1 MKMAKNAI
9 LRKMKRILALAAIC
23 AALCTGCRDAGH
35 HGEAEHGHE
44 TAHEHDHEH
53 GHGHGHDHGHG
64 HEAVQ
69 HITIYSS
76 EYEIFVAS
84 EPLVKGEAA
93 TLLTHISVIP
103 GFKPLKD
110 GKVSASLYA
119 GGTVS
124 SSEAAPSPTEG
135 IYKVRLTPASEGRA
149 SLTFNINGTV
159 LGTEVTVYHCEHD
172 AEEDLEGEPS
182 AGGNRVS
189 FTKEQSWKID
199 FATEPLRREALG
211 EVISC
216 VGQILP
222 SQSETHSVI
231 AKASGIVTIAG
242 GSLLAGSPVRKGA
255 PLLYIGSDG
264 LADSNMDV
272 RYIEARS
279 EYERAEGEYSRKK
292 TLAENKI
299 VSASEL
305 SRAKAEY
312 ESARAAFENL
322 ESNYREG
329 RFSATSDIDGY
340 ISEVFVSNGEYV
352 EAGQA
357 LASVCGKRR
366 LLVEAKLQAKYYAA
380 LSSGVAEANFRF
392 SGNGRVWSLDEL
404 DGRVASV
411 GQSVSSDDPLL
422 PVSFEISNKAG
433 LLPGTFADIRIK
445 TRGSAEAL
453 TVASGAIVEEMGNY
467 FVYKQITPELFE
479 KVQVGVGASDGLR
492 TIITSGLDGSER
504 VVTRG
509 AVIVKLAQAA
519 GGLDAHAGHVH

>member
-1 MKMAKNAI
+1 
-9 LRKMKRILALAAIC
+9 MKRLLALAAIC

-44 TAHEHDHEH
+44 TAHEHGHEH
-53 GHGHGHDHGHG
+53 GHEHEHD
-64 HEAVQ
+64 AVQ
-69 HITIYSS
+69 QITIYGDG
-76 EYEIFVAS
+76 YELFAES
-84 EPLVKGEAA
+84 QPLVAGETS
-93 TLLTHISVIP
+93 TLLAHISVIP

-110 GKVSASLYA
+110 GRVSASLSG

-124 SSEAAPSPTEG
+124 SSEAAPSSTEG
-135 IYKVRLTPASEGRA
+135 IYKVTLTPASEGRA
-149 SLTFNINGTV
+149 SLDFTVNGTL

-172 AEEDLEGEPS
+172 AEEAATELPE

-199 FATEPLRREALG
+199 FATETLRREALG

-222 SQSETHSVI
+222 AQSGVRTVI

-242 GSLLAGSPVRKGA
+242 GSLLAGSPVRKSA

-272 RYIEARS
+272 RYIEAGS
-279 EYERAEGEYSRKK
+279 EYERAKGEYARKK
-292 TLAENKI
+292 TLAEKRI

-329 RFSATSDIDGY
+329 RFAATSDIDGY

-357 LASVCGKRR
+357 LASVSSNDR
-366 LLVEAKLQAKYYAA
+366 LLVEAKLQARYYAA
-380 LSSGVAEANFRF
+380 LSSGVAGANFRF
-392 SGNGRVWSLDEL
+392 SGSDRVLSLDEL
-404 DGRVASV
+404 GGRVASV
-411 GQSVSSDDPLL
+411 GRSVSPDAPLL
-422 PVSFEISNKAG
+422 PVSFEISNRAE

-445 TRGSAEAL
+445 TTGSAEAL

-467 FVYKQITPELFE
+467 FVFKQITPELFE
-479 KVQVGVGASDGLR
+479 KIQVGIGASDGLR
-492 TIITSGLDGSER
+492 TEITSGLDGSER